1 MLREEVTYRRAVPA
15 DAGELAAFG
24 SHSFVDAYGSTTPRR
39 EVALHVARTYSTE
52 LQLAELEDPGSWT
65 ILGDREGEIVG
76 AALLRWHEPPLPLAA
91 GGTWAEI
98 KRFYLGR
105 VYWRT
110 GISAD
115 LMFAVLQS
123 IRDGK
128 GTGVWL
134 QVWEDAAPAIGFY
147 RKWGFREAGQIPF
160 ILGTEPQR
168 DLLMARMLTIE

>member
-15 DAGELAAFG
+15 DADELAAFG

-76 AALLRWHEPPLPLAA
+76 AALLRWHEPPLPLAP

-110 GISAD
+110 GIHRASY
-115 LMFAVLQS
+115 S
-123 IRDGK
+123 K
-128 GTGVWL
+128 
-134 QVWEDAAPAIGFY
+134 PY
-147 RKWGFREAGQIPF
+147 P
-160 ILGTEPQR
+160 
-168 DLLMARMLTIE
+168 